1 MPDTTTASGPKLVF
15 LIRHWEKP
23 GDPAVD
29 NDADGPNLSTRG
41 HERAAALAINIP
53 ATFPK
58 PDFLLATQQSK
69 HSNRPVE
76 TIIMGV
82 VGTSQSMAREIESE
96 RRTTS
101 GY

>member
-41 HERAAALAINIP
+41 YEAAAFAINIP

-58 PDFLLATQQSK
+58 PDFLLG
-69 HSNRPVE
+69 HSAVKAEQPACRNHYYGGGRNE
-76 TIIMGV
+76 QIHGE
-82 VGTSQSMAREIESE
+82 GN
-96 RRTTS
+96 
-101 GY
+101 

>member
-29 NDADGPNLSTRG
+29 NDADGPNLSTRDC
-41 HERAAALAINIP
+41 EAAAFAINIP

-69 HSNRPVE
+69 QSNQPVE